1 MALRGIFRL
10 TAVSALAVLWACSPA
25 EEAPRVQLTRTNH
38 QVEVSIDSK
47 PFTTYY
53 FGSES
58 PKPYLHP
65 LRTPRG
71 VVVTRGY
78 PMRDDIP
85 GESKDHPHHRAMY
98 FTHGDVNGVDFWS
111 EGRPRGAREVETVEG
126 RRFVS
131 EGMPRG
137 RTVFKE
143 MLTLSSGEE
152 TGELSAL
159 FELLGPDNK
168 VIAEEVQKYR
178 FLAESAL
185 RTIDCEFTIRATTDL
200 VKLGDTKEGTFAIRV
215 AQELKKSNG
224 ATMFSSQGAI
234 GEDQIWGKPAH
245 WVDYTGTFGDER
257 IGIAIFD
264 HPSNFRHPTYWHAR
278 GYGLFA
284 ANPFGEHDFFRD
296 PERDGS
302 VTIAPGESLT
312 LRYRV
317 IIHPGDPEDARLSE
331 RYQIYQALNRAP
343 SEALQN

>member
-10 TAVSALAVLWACSPA
+10 TLVSALAVLWACSPA
-25 EEAPRVQLTRTNH
+25 EETPRVQLTRTDH
-38 QVEVSIDSK
+38 QVEISIDGK

-53 FGSES
+53 FGTES

-65 LRTPRG
+65 LRTSGG

-78 PMRDDIP
+78 PVRDDIP

-111 EGRPRGAREVETVEG
+111 EGEPRAAREIETVEG
-126 RRFVS
+126 RRFIS
-131 EGMPRG
+131 AGMPRG

-143 MLTLSSGEE
+143 MLTLSSGGE
-152 TGELSAL
+152 TGEMSAL
-159 FELLGPDNK
+159 FELVGPDDK
-168 VIAEEVQKYR
+168 VIGEEVQKYT
-178 FLAESAL
+178 FLAESDL
-185 RTIDCEFTIRATTDL
+185 RTIDCEFTIRATTDP

-215 AQELKKSNG
+215 SQELKKSNG
-224 ATMFSSQGAI
+224 ATMVSSQGAT
-234 GEDQIWGKPAH
+234 GEDEIWGKPAH
-245 WVDYTGTFGDER
+245 WVDYTGTFGEEQ
-257 IGIAIFD
+257 IGVAIFD

-284 ANPFGEHDFFRD
+284 ANPFGEHDFFSD

-302 VTIAPGESLT
+302 VTLAPGENLT

-317 IIHPGDPEDARLSE
+317 IIHPGNHEDARLSE
-331 RYQIYQALNRAP
+331 RYQIYQAL
-343 SEALQN
+343 E